1 MYDNTE
7 YVTFEQIHNE
17 TDSDGNMI
25 FATDGYPAD
34 EK

>member
-7 YVTFEQIHNE
+7 YVTFEQIHDE
-17 TDSDGNMI
+17 TDNDGNMI
-25 FATDGYPAD
+25 FAIDGYPAD